1 MAAAAASSTPPLLQ
15 LGGAP
20 SCSVAG
26 QVHTLA
32 APDALLLA
40 WLALEGPT
48 PREKLATLLWPDS
61 SGEAARNALRQ
72 RLFRLRKQLGADVVT
87 GSTALALAPGVVHDL
102 SEASALL
109 GDLGQPESPEL
120 EAWLAR
126 RRAGQRASLQRER
139 EARIDVLEAAGDS
152 AAALPLAQAMV
163 EADPLSEA
171 AHRRLMRLHY
181 LRGDRAAAML
191 AFDRCEQILKHE
203 VGTGP
208 SPDTLALLAT
218 IEQAA
223 PVEGSPSP
231 NPRSAVPAT
240 MLRPPRLIGRDAELQ
255 ALSRGLD
262 NGFVAVLVGEAGMG
276 KSRLLQALA
285 AQQPTLLHSS
295 GRPGDPLVP
304 YATIARALR
313 QLLDRDPAAADPAL
327 RRQLAPLLP
336 ELAADTPPLPAAL
349 QPPLARPVLALLQ
362 QASRSVH
369 TLALDDLHFAD
380 DATLELL
387 QGLLTA
393 PRDSPSAPLRWCLGL
408 RPPAAGSRLQAL
420 LDALATAGPHTRLAL
435 QPLSVAQ
442 LAELID
448 SLALPVATGISGHST
463 AALLHQRTGGNPLFA
478 LETLKLAWR
487 EGALQAGNDPAGLP
501 HPESLSQLIGQ
512 QLSRLSPPALQ
523 LARVAAVAGVDFCI
537 ALAEALLSRSALEL
551 ADAWAELEGQN
562 VLRGDAFSH
571 DLIHDAVLQGLP
583 VLIARHLHGQAAAW
597 LEKSAG
603 EPARVAAHWEA
614 AGQRMRAVPALR
626 AAAEQARRALRETE
640 RIALLLHAADIAEAE
655 ARPDE
660 AFALVN
666 NAIDGHMNTIRQ
678 ADGLPLL
685 ERQQG
690 LARTPWQQARVAANR
705 AWYATVLG
713 DWADALRLGEEAL
726 AIAQPLADEA
736 LLASVRQRL
745 GTAMGMVGNFDTAL
759 IHMRAAEAWIE
770 AHAAADDRVEFQ
782 GNLAVVLD
790 NLGQAAQAQQ
800 HHLRAIAES
809 AALREHAQRAT
820 HLGNYALSRLD
831 AGDAQGA
838 LDQATQAQRIVQNYE
853 LAGGSAGYIA
863 VLLAQ
868 AERALGHY
876 KAALQWCDRAE
887 AILAERNPARVPVAQ
902 MHRAHVWL
910 DLAQHTRA
918 LQLLGG
924 PALATARTL
933 QPRYTVR
940 WLVLLARVK
949 RRIQSRS
956 ASGHEADVAD
966 LLAEAAATAPVNGW
980 PELHLIVRTEQAL
993 ALDPPARAAALLAVA
1008 QEAGRRLLHSAE
1020 LGAWLHLAQ
1029 CGADAARGGRAAHAA
1044 YADQADQADHAARQA
1059 LRLLPTAEAL
1069 HGDRALRWLG
1079 PAQAL
1084 AATGRPSDIHEAA
1097 TLARAGQ
1104 DWLHSAATVHVAPE
1118 FTDSFLHQ
1126 HPVHR
1131 ALLGWQAPSRQPP
1144 AA

>member
-1 MAAAAASSTPPLLQ
+1 MVEMTASAASATPPQ
-15 LGGAP
+15 LKLSGAP
-20 SCSVAG
+20 SCSAAG
-26 QVHTLA
+26 CTHLLA
-32 APDALLLA
+32 LPDALLLA

-48 PREKLATLLWPDS
+48 PREKLAALMWPDS
-61 SGEAARNALRQ
+61 SGDAARNALRQ
-72 RLFRLRKQLGADVVT
+72 RLFRLRKQVGADVVT
-87 GSTALALAPGVVHDL
+87 GSAMLALAPGVAHDL
-102 SEASALL
+102 AAASALL
-109 GDLGQPESPEL
+109 GDLSQPESPEL
-120 EAWLAR
+120 EAWLTR
-126 RRAGQRASLQRER
+126 RRANQRAALQRER
-139 EARIDVLEAAGDS
+139 EARIDMLEAVGDI

-163 EADPLSEA
+163 DAERLSEA
-171 AHRRLMRLHY
+171 AHRRVMRLHY

-191 AFDRCEQILKHE
+191 AFDCCEQILKHE

-223 PVEGSPSP
+223 PIESSPCLGP
-231 NPRSAVPAT
+231 GPGPHPRPRGAVPAA

-262 NGFVAVLVGEAGMG
+262 NGSVVVVVGEAGMG

-285 AQQPTLLHSS
+285 AQQPALLHSS

-327 RRQLAPLLP
+327 RRQLTPLLP
-336 ELAADTPPLPAAL
+336 ELAADAPPLPAAL
-349 QPPLARPVLALLQ
+349 QPPMARSVLALLQ

-380 DATLELL
+380 NATLELL

-393 PRDSPSAPLRWCLGL
+393 PRDGQTAPLRWCLGL

-420 LDALATAGPHTRLAL
+420 LDALAMAGPHTRLAL

-442 LAELID
+442 VAELID
-448 SLALPVATGISGHST
+448 SLALPAATGISGNST

-478 LETLKLAWR
+478 LETLKLAWS
-487 EGALQAGNDPAGLP
+487 EGALHAGNGNPGLP

-551 ADAWAELEGQN
+551 TDAWAELEGQN

-597 LEKSAG
+597 MEKSAG

-614 AGQRMRAVPALR
+614 AGQRMRALPALR
-626 AAAEQARRALRETE
+626 AAAEQARRALRESE

-660 AFALVN
+660 AFELVN
-666 NAIDGHMNTIRQ
+666 SAVDGHMNTIRQ

-726 AIAQPLADEA
+726 ARVESLTDGLTRDA

-745 GTAMGMVGNFDTAL
+745 GTAMGMTGDFDTAL
-759 IHMRAAEAWIE
+759 VHMRAAEAWTE

-838 LDQATQAQRIVQNYE
+838 LDQATQAQRIVQSYE

-876 KAALQWCDRAE
+876 QAALQWCDRAE
-887 AILAERNPARVPVAQ
+887 AILAERNPSRVPVAQ

-918 LQLLGG
+918 LQLLSG

-949 RRIQSRS
+949 RRVSSR
-956 ASGHEADVAD
+956 HQPEVAD

-993 ALDPPARAAALLAVA
+993 ALDPRERAAALLALA
-1008 QEAGRRLLHSAE
+1008 QEAGTRLLHSAE
-1020 LGAWLHLAQ
+1020 LGAWLHLAH
-1029 CGADAARGGRAAHAA
+1029 CSPEVAEAEA
-1044 YADQADQADHAARQA
+1044 AARQA
-1059 LRLLPTAEAL
+1059 QRLLPGTEAL
-1069 HGDRALRWLG
+1069 HADRALRWLG

-1084 AATGRPSDIHEAA
+1084 AATGAAAAMAEADSVV
-1097 TLARAGQ
+1097 RAGQ
-1104 DWLHSAATVHVAPE
+1104 DWLRSAAAVHVAAE
-1118 FTDSFLHQ
+1118 FADSFLHQ
-1126 HPVHR
+1126 HPAHR
-1131 ALLGWQAPSRQPP
+1131 SLLGWPATSRQPP
-1144 AA
+1144 PA

>member
-1 MAAAAASSTPPLLQ
+1 M
-15 LGGAP
+15 
-20 SCSVAG
+20 
-26 QVHTLA
+26 LA

-48 PREKLATLLWPDS
+48 PREKLAALLWPDS
-61 SGEAARNALRQ
+61 PSDAARNALRQ
-72 RLFRLRKQLGADVVT
+72 RLFRLRKQVGVDVVT
-87 GSTALALAPGVVHDL
+87 GSTTLALAPDVAHDL
-102 SEASALL
+102 SDASALL
-109 GDLGQPESPEL
+109 GDLAQPDSPEL
-120 EAWLAR
+120 DAWLAR
-126 RRAGQRASLQRER
+126 RRASQRARLQRER
-139 EARIDVLEAAGDS
+139 EARIDGLEAAGDT

-163 EADPLSEA
+163 DAEPLSEA
-171 AHRRLMRLHY
+171 AHRRVMRLHY

-223 PVEGSPSP
+223 AVEGK
-231 NPRSAVPAT
+231 PRPLSAVPAA

-262 NGFVAVLVGEAGMG
+262 NGFVAVLMGEAGMG

-285 AQQPTLLHSS
+285 AQQPMLLHSS
-295 GRPGDPLVP
+295 GRPGDALVP

-336 ELAADTPPLPAAL
+336 ELAANTPPVPAAL
-349 QPPLARPVLALLQ
+349 QPPLARPVLTLLQ

-393 PRDSPSAPLRWCLGL
+393 PRDGSSAPLRWCLGL

-442 LAELID
+442 VAELID
-448 SLALPVATGISGHST
+448 SLGLPLSTGIRGDST

-478 LETLKLAWR
+478 LETLKLAWS
-487 EGALQAGNDPAGLP
+487 EGALHSGSETPGLP

-523 LARVAAVAGVDFCI
+523 LARVAAVAGVDFGI
-537 ALAEALLSRSALEL
+537 ALAETLLSRSALEL

-583 VLIARHLHGQAAAW
+583 VLIARHLHGQAAGW
-597 LEKSAG
+597 LEKSSG

-614 AGQRMRAVPALR
+614 AGQRMRALPALR
-626 AAAEQARRALRETE
+626 AAAEQARRALRENE

-660 AFALVN
+660 AFELVN
-666 NAIDGHMNTIRQ
+666 SAIDGHMNTLRQ
-678 ADGLPLL
+678 TDGLPLL

-690 LARTPWQQARVAANR
+690 LAHTPWQQARVAANR

-713 DWADALRLGEEAL
+713 DWADALRLGEGALALAEAL
-726 AIAQPLADEA
+726 TDALSREA

-745 GTAMGMVGNFDTAL
+745 GTAMGMTGNFDTAL
-759 IHMRAAEAWIE
+759 THMRAAEAWIE
-770 AHAAADDRVEFQ
+770 ANAAAEDRVEFQ

-790 NLGQAAQAQQ
+790 NLGQAAQAQR

-809 AALREHAQRAT
+809 ATHLEHAQRAT

-876 KAALQWCDRAE
+876 QAALQWCDRAGN
-887 AILAERNPARVPVAQ
+887 ILAERNPSRVPVAQ

-918 LQLLGG
+918 LQVLDG

-949 RRIQSRS
+949 RRIHSTAAHRS
-956 ASGHEADVAD
+956 EADVTD

-993 ALDPPARAAALLAVA
+993 ALDPPERAHVLLALA
-1008 QEAGRRLLHSAE
+1008 QEAGTRLLHSAE
-1020 LGAWLHLAQ
+1020 LGAWLHLAHCSPDTAQ
-1029 CGADAARGGRAAHAA
+1029 AAS
-1044 YADQADQADHAARQA
+1044 AARQA
-1059 LRLLPTAEAL
+1059 LRLLPSAEAL
-1069 HGDRALRWLG
+1069 HTDRALRWLA

-1084 AATGRPSDIHEAA
+1084 AAAGAVEEAA
-1097 TLARAGQ
+1097 SLARAGQ
-1104 DWLHSAATVHVAPE
+1104 DWLRSAATVHVAPE
-1118 FTDSFLHQ
+1118 FADSFLHQ
-1126 HPVHR
+1126 HPAHR
-1131 ALLGWQAPSRQPP
+1131 ALMALMAWRPPSRQPP